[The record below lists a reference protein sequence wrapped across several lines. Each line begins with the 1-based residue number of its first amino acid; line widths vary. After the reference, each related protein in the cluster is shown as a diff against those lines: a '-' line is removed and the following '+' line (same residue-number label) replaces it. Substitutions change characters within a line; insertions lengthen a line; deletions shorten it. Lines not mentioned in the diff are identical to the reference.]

1 MSANPAFNPPPAP
14 LLPEPSDCQPAPPG
28 LPACPFVPGVPPEGL
43 AIVPSAFTIPTGKAH
58 WEVLLRARA
67 IENGMWIIAAAQ
79 VGSHEDGRET
89 WGHSMVISPWG
100 EVILELSG
108 EKSEIKTVE
117 IDLTEVAS
125 TRRQIPSLQSDSF
138 YELSKIPLV

>member
-1 MSANPAFNPPPAP
+1 
-14 LLPEPSDCQPAPPG
+14 
-28 LPACPFVPGVPPEGL
+28 
-43 AIVPSAFTIPTGKAH
+43 
-58 WEVLLRARA
+58 
-67 IENGMWIIAAAQ
+67 MWIIAAAQ

-117 IDLTEVAS
+117 IDLTEVTS